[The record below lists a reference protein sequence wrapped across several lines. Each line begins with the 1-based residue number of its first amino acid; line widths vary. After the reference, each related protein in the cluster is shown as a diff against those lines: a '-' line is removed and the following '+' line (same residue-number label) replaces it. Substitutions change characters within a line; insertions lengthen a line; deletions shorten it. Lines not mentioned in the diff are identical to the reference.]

1 MAKDEKKTIIVDDV
15 KHNIDDLTQQQVEM
29 VNHLQDLERKIS
41 NARFNVDQ
49 LTVGKEAFVKMLA
62 SSLKDDGETEVV
74 AAE

>member
-1 MAKDEKKTIIVDDV
+1 MAKDEKKTITVNDQT
-15 KHNIDDLTQQQVEM
+15 HNLEDLNEQQVAM

-49 LTVGKEAFVKMLA
+49 VSVGKEAFIRLLEE
-62 SSLKDDGETEVV
+62 SFNEPV

>member
-15 KHNIDDLTQQQVEM
+15 KHNIDDLTQQQVAM

-74 AAE
+74 TAE

>member
-1 MAKDEKKTIIVDDV
+1 MAKDEKKTITVNDQT
-15 KHNIDDLTQQQVEM
+15 HNIEDLSEQQAAM

-49 LTVGKEAFVKMLA
+49 LSVGREAFIRLLEESFNEPA
-62 SSLKDDGETEVV
+62 

>member
-1 MAKDEKKTIIVDDV
+1 MAKDEKKTITVNDQT
-15 KHNIDDLTQQQVEM
+15 HNTEDLNEQQVAM

-49 LTVGKEAFVKMLA
+49 LSVGRGAFIKLLEE
-62 SSLKDDGETEVV
+62 SLSEVV

>member
-1 MAKDEKKTIIVDDV
+1 MAKDEKKTITVNDQT
-15 KHNIDDLTQQQVEM
+15 HNLEDLNDQQVAM

-49 LTVGKEAFVKMLA
+49 LSVGREAFIRLLEE
-62 SSLKDDGETEVV
+62 SLSQVEV

>member
-1 MAKDEKKTIIVDDV
+1 MAKDEKKTITVNDQT
-15 KHNIDDLTQQQVEM
+15 HNIEDLNEQQVAM

-49 LTVGKEAFVKMLA
+49 LSVGREAFIRLLEE
-62 SSLKDDGETEVV
+62 SLNEPV

>member
-1 MAKDEKKTIIVDDV
+1 MAKDEKKTIIVNDQT
-15 KHNIDDLTQQQVEM
+15 HNLEDLNEQQVAM

-49 LTVGKEAFVKMLA
+49 LSVGREAFIRLLEE
-62 SSLKDDGETEVV
+62 SFNEPV

>member
-1 MAKDEKKTIIVDDV
+1 MAKDEKKTITVNDQT
-15 KHNIDDLTQQQVEM
+15 HNLEDLSEQQVAM

-49 LTVGKEAFVKMLA
+49 LGVGREAFIRLLEE
-62 SSLKDDGETEVV
+62 SFNEPV

>member
-1 MAKDEKKTIIVDDV
+1 MAKDEKKTITVNDQT
-15 KHNIDDLTQQQVEM
+15 HNIEDLSEQQVAM

-49 LTVGKEAFVKMLA
+49 LSVGREAFIKMLEE
-62 SSLKDDGETEVV
+62 SLSEVI

>member
-1 MAKDEKKTIIVDDV
+1 MAKDEKKTITVND
-15 KHNIDDLTQQQVEM
+15 KTHNLEDLNEQQVAM

-49 LTVGKEAFVKMLA
+49 LSVGKEAFIRLLEE
-62 SSLKDDGETEVV
+62 SFNEPV

>member
-15 KHNIDDLTQQQVEM
+15 KHNLEDLTEQQVAM

-49 LTVGKEAFVKMLA
+49 LTVGKEAFVNMLA
-62 SSLKDDGETEVV
+62 ASLKDDGVATE
-74 AAE
+74 AE

>member
-1 MAKDEKKTIIVDDV
+1 MAKDEKKTITVNDQT
-15 KHNIDDLTQQQVEM
+15 HNIEDLSEQQVAM

-49 LTVGKEAFVKMLA
+49 LSVGREAFIKMLEE
-62 SSLKDDGETEVV
+62 SLSEVV

>member
-1 MAKDEKKTIIVDDV
+1 MAKDEKKTITVNDQT
-15 KHNIDDLTQQQVEM
+15 HNLEDLNEQQVAM

-49 LTVGKEAFVKMLA
+49 LSVGREAFIRLLEE
-62 SSLKDDGETEVV
+62 SFNEPV

>member
-1 MAKDEKKTIIVDDV
+1 MAKDEKKTITVND
-15 KHNIDDLTQQQVEM
+15 KTHNLEDLNEQQVTM

-49 LTVGKEAFVKMLA
+49 LSVGREAFIRL
-62 SSLKDDGETEVV
+62 LEGTFDEPV

>member
-1 MAKDEKKTIIVDDV
+1 MAKDEKKTITVNDQT
-15 KHNIDDLTQQQVEM
+15 HNIEDLSEQQVAM

-49 LTVGKEAFVKMLA
+49 LSVGREAFIRLLEE
-62 SSLKDDGETEVV
+62 SLNEPV